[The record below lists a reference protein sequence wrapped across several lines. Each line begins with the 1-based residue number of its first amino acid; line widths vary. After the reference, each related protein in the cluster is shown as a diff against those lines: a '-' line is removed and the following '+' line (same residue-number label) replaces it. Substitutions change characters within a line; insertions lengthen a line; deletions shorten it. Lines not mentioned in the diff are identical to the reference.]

1 MNSGPLSGLGEIVLP
16 AVQPGSSIM
25 PGKVNPVIPE
35 SVAMAAAQVIGN
47 DAAITVGGQA
57 GNFELNVMLPM
68 IANNLL
74 QSITL
79 MTNGMKILGESAI
92 RDFVVRESELESAL
106 RKTPIL
112 VTALNP
118 IIGYARAAEIAK
130 TAYKEKRSVVD
141 VASEMT
147 DISRED
153 LVQLLDPVKLAINS
167 AE

>member
-1 MNSGPLSGLGEIVLP
+1 M
-16 AVQPGSSIM
+16 
-25 PGKVNPVIPE
+25 
-35 SVAMAAAQVIGN
+35 
-47 DAAITVGGQA
+47 
-57 GNFELNVMLPM
+57 
-68 IANNLL
+68 
-74 QSITL
+74 
-79 MTNGMKILGESAI
+79 
-92 RDFVVRESELESAL
+92 
-106 RKTPIL
+106 
-112 VTALNP
+112 TALNP